1 MSNEHTKIADG
12 ESGEFDPLQIGVSKQ
27 QLIERLR
34 DTMSLLDKTY
44 DQNELLRGQIEEV
57 ENRNRR
63 LTDVADILHKK
74 TEEKKDEPGKRF
86 DEGKID
92 YHLMPT
98 PFLVEFAKLYTAGA
112 IKYDPEN
119 WRKGMSYSRMIRCV
133 WSHWL
138 QWLCGIK
145 KDPETGIHLCVV
157 TAWNL
162 AALYMYDVHLKKE
175 EFDDRQDVLS
185 HEDFQCPEEFKALRE
200 KYQGQKDVV
209 DARPELETNQAQ

>member
-1 MSNEHTKIADG
+1 MSDEHKKISQG
-12 ESGEFDPLQIGVSKQ
+12 ESAEFDPLQIGVSKQ
-27 QLIERLR
+27 QLIQKLQE
-34 DTMSLLDKTY
+34 TMDLLDRTY
-44 DQNELLRGQIEEV
+44 SQNELLRGQV
-57 ENRNRR
+57 EQ
-63 LTDVADILHKK
+63 LQDQIK
-74 TEEKKDEPGKRF
+74 TKLVLEKKDEPGKRF

-157 TAWNL
+157 AAWNL
-162 AALYMYDVHLKKE
+162 AALYMYDVHLQKE
-175 EFDDRQDVLS
+175 DFDDRQDVLS
-185 HEDFQCPEEFKALRE
+185 HDDFQCPEEFKALRE

>member
-1 MSNEHTKIADG
+1 MLDEEEHKKISEG
-12 ESGEFDPLQIGVSKQ
+12 EAAEFDPLQIGVSKQ
-27 QLIERLR
+27 QLIQQLQ
-34 DTMSLLDKTY
+34 DTMHSLQRSL
-44 DQNELLRGQIEEV
+44 DQNELLRGQV
-57 ENRNRR
+57 KQ
-63 LTDVADILHKK
+63 ADLALMQV
-74 TEEKKDEPGKRF
+74 TLEKKDEPGKRF

-92 YHLMPT
+92 YHLMPA
-98 PFLVEFAKLYTAGA
+98 PFLVEFAKLYTGGA

-157 TAWNL
+157 AAWNL
-162 AALYMYDVHLKKE
+162 CSLYMYDVHLKKE
-175 EFDDRQDVLS
+175 AFDDRQDLLS
-185 HEDFQCPEEFKALRE
+185 NTDFGCPEEFKALRE

-209 DARPELETNQAQ
+209 DVRPELETKQTQ